1 MGSIPI
7 PMAIPIPKGPGA
19 LTRAPRLTRRGKI
32 PLPDETGEAQVAGMA
47 LHRCF
52 LPVAC
57 LSLAVTLNAA
67 PDVWSVSANMNIFQ
81 VDAATNTE
89 TPFIPSPVISD
100 SLAADFSGVLYVS
113 SSAGTIQ
120 AVQGGPV
127 WPTIYSQIAD
137 LYFVPGGLWGFSDA
151 SDTLFFFDLNT
162 TTVTSSVN
170 ITSGLS
176 GYTVTGV
183 TRQASTGDFFLSAN
197 TGANA
202 DFLLKLDLSA
212 FSASVVGAM
221 SHTDTASYI
230 SDIEFLPDG
239 SLLAMTWFHRHFLTV
254 NPANGATTFLSAGP
268 HRDANGLAV
277 DPNPVPEAGTWAASL
292 GLVGAATVMGW
303 RRRSHAGL
311 GI

>member
-1 MGSIPI
+1 M
-7 PMAIPIPKGPGA
+7 
-19 LTRAPRLTRRGKI
+19 
-32 PLPDETGEAQVAGMA
+32 PLPDETGEAQVGAMA
-47 LHRCF
+47 LHRSL
-52 LPVAC
+52 LPVAY

-100 SLAADFSGVLYVS
+100 SLAADFSGVLYVTS
-113 SSAGTIQ
+113 STGTIQ
-120 AVQGGPV
+120 AVQGGPA
-127 WPTIYSQIAD
+127 WPTVYSQIAD

-197 TGANA
+197 TGPNA

-221 SHTDTASYI
+221 SHTDATSYI

-254 NPANGATTFLSAGP
+254 NPANGATTFLSSGP

-277 DPNPVPEAGTWAASL
+277 DPNPVPEAGTCAAAM

-303 RRRSHAGL
+303 RRRRDAGI